1 LLAFVLML
9 LAAGTVRGGSARGEL
24 LPFAL
29 EDSVQFPG
37 NRHTY
42 QVYVPA
48 AYQPDRPACLFVGL
62 ETSPD
67 EAAAALDELIA
78 RKQMPVTIAV
88 FVGVGPADRS
98 LQLDSPGDSFAR
110 FLLEELLPD
119 LQKRQT
125 SDGRPLRISPDGN
138 DRAIGGVG
146 SGAVAAFT
154 VAWEKPSEFTRVA
167 VDDGAFVAIRGA
179 DRYPA
184 LIRRFE
190 PRPLRIH
197 LAATPGPGDDL
208 FGDASLAI
216 QALHRSLRW
225 AGHDVPP
232 TLLTTGPTGGRAR
245 LGQAMRWLWR
255 GWPKPIALGPGRNPT
270 LASLLVPGDA
280 GGWQLVGEG
289 YRFTEGPT
297 ANARGEVLFNDI
309 PASRTYKVGLDG
321 QVTVWLADS
330 RKANGQAFG
339 RDGRLYAIAG
349 GAGQVLAYNPQLE
362 QQRPAVVA
370 EGFSGNDLVVAHNG
384 NVYVTSPPDA
394 REPARPSN
402 VWLVRPDGQK
412 QVVDTGLKYANGVA
426 LSPDQRTLYVDDHRS
441 RWVFRYQIQPD
452 GTLKHRQRFCALV
465 VPETADDTSADG
477 IKVDRQGRLFVA
489 TRTGLLQICDGDGR
503 VVAILPT
510 PNRRISNLTFG
521 GPDFDVLYATAGDRV
536 WRRKLNVQGANAWA
550 PPISTTQP

>member
-1 LLAFVLML
+1 MLLAFA
-9 LAAGTVRGGSARGEL
+9 LARSPRAQGAPARGEL
-24 LPFAL
+24 LTFVL
-29 EDSVQFPG
+29 EESAQFPG
-37 NRHTY
+37 SRHPY

-62 ETSPD
+62 QTPAD
-67 EAAAALDELIA
+67 EAAQALDELIA

-88 FVGVGPADRS
+88 FVALEQSQRS
-98 LQLDSPGDSFAR
+98 LALDSPGDSFAR
-110 FLLEELLPD
+110 LLLEELLPD
-119 LQKRQT
+119 LHRRQA
-125 SDGRPLRISPDGN
+125 SDGRPLRVSADGN

-167 VDDGAFVAIRGA
+167 VDDGPFVAIRGA

-190 PRPLRIH
+190 PRPLRLH
-197 LAATPGPGDDL
+197 FAATPGPGDER
-208 FGDASLAI
+208 FGDAALAL
-216 QALHRSLRW
+216 QALLRSLRW
-225 AGHDVPP
+225 AGYELP
-232 TLLTTGPTGGRAR
+232 TAPVAAGSPGGRAR
-245 LGQAMRWLWR
+245 FGQAMRWLWR
-255 GWPKPIALGPGRNPT
+255 GWPKPIAPGPGRNPT
-270 LASLLVPGDA
+270 LAELLVPGEA

-297 ANARGEVLFNDI
+297 TNARGEVFFNDI

-321 QVTVWLADS
+321 QVSVWLTDS

-339 RDGRLYAIAG
+339 PDGRLYAMAG
-349 GAGQVLAYNPQLE
+349 GAGPVLAYDE
-362 QQRPAVVA
+362 QQRLAVVA

-384 NVYVTSPPDA
+384 NVYVTSPPDS

-402 VWLVRPDGQK
+402 VWLVRPDRSK
-412 QVVDTGLKYANGVA
+412 QVVDSGLKYANGVA

-489 TRTGLLQICDGDGR
+489 TRTGLLQICDGEGR

-536 WRRKLNVQGANAWA
+536 WRRKLKLQGANAWA
-550 PPISTTQP
+550 PPIAETPPP